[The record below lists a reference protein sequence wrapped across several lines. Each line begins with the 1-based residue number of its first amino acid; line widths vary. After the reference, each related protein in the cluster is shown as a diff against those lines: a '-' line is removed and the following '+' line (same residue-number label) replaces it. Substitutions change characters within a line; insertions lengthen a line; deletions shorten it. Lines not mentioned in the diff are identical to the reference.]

1 MYKLINKFKR
11 NAQKRFEE
19 NIETSKE
26 SCKQGKNKLK
36 FFLFFKVVEI

>member
-1 MYKLINKFKR
+1 MYKLIDKFKR

-26 SCKQGKNKLK
+26 NCNK
-36 FFLFFKVVEI
+36 VRIN